1 MNTHLTTPAIRL
13 RSIVKSYAG
22 VHAVSGIDLDFAAGE
37 TVALLGPNG
46 AGKSTSIGM
55 MLGLIVP
62 DSGEVV
68 VGGRHPREAVAAG
81 VIAAMLQ
88 DTGLMPGV
96 QVGELVRLAAGL
108 YPHPL
113 NPDAALELADL
124 ADVSRR
130 RVDKLSGG
138 QSQRLRFA
146 IAIVANPQIL
156 ILDEPTRALDV
167 QGRAEFWI
175 AMRAYASTGRTI
187 IFATHYLDE
196 VDENAAR
203 VVVLSHGSV
212 VADGNPAEI
221 RSRTGVSVVRVSIRG
236 GSAACAN
243 LPGVIGVTG
252 DSPQDRVAL
261 RTTDPDATVRALATS
276 GLDWRGLQVNPPSL
290 DESFLTLT
298 QDRLTNNSAT
308 NNSATNNSVT
318 TTTTI
323 QEFS

>member
-1 MNTHLTTPAIRL
+1 MRL
-13 RSIVKSYAG
+13 RGIVKSYDG
-22 VHAVSGIDLDFAAGE
+22 VPAVRGIDLDFAVGE

-55 MLGLIVP
+55 MLGLITP
-62 DSGEVV
+62 DSGEVA
-68 VGGRHPREAVAAG
+68 VGGLRPRDAVAAG

-96 QVGELVRLAAGL
+96 RVGELVRLAAGL
-108 YPHPL
+108 HPQPL
-113 NPDAALELADL
+113 HPDAALELADL

-130 RVDKLSGG
+130 RVDRLSGG

-167 QGRAEFWI
+167 QGRAAFWI

-187 IFATHYLDE
+187 LFATHYLDE

-212 VADGNPAEI
+212 VADGDPAAI
-221 RSRTGVSVVRVSIRG
+221 RSRTGVSVVRVSIRA

-243 LPGVIGVTG
+243 LPGVIGVTR
-252 DSPQDRVAL
+252 DNTHDRVAL
-261 RTTDPDATVRALATS
+261 RSTDPDATVRALAAST
-276 GLDWRGLQVNPPSL
+276 LEWRNLQVNPPSL
-290 DESFLTLT
+290 DESFLSLTRDSLTRDGLNQDSLT
-298 QDRLTNNSAT
+298 QELS
-308 NNSATNNSVT
+308 
-318 TTTTI
+318 
-323 QEFS
+323 